1 MKIIKRKYKKNKSNN
16 ILLKSVKIMR
26 MIMKK
31 INNI

>member
-16 ILLKSVKIMR
+16 ILLKYVKIMR

>member
-16 ILLKSVKIMR
+16 ILLKYVKIMR
-26 MIMKK
+26 MIKKK